1 MKNKSAHKIVCFDF
15 DDVITDSN
23 PLYKL
28 ISFSKPDFGELKLG
42 LGLLED
48 NRDPKKFF
56 KIIKELVKFG
66 KGIEFDA
73 VERAVLKAG
82 LMKGAKK
89 AFEKLKNSGCKIVI
103 VSINDERIIRKFL
116 KKHSLEKHVS
126 HVYASSLGVKDGRL
140 TGIISGDVIK
150 TEKLGILKKLRKA
163 YGKKEIVYIG
173 DGLTDIPILKKSDI
187 GILFC
192 PNELTKAEVFVDK
205 GLMKKEG
212 IKLFLVE
219 KRDLREILK
228 FIFIP
233 QRYGELSNSAGKWEM
248 NDKEW
253 GKINKELKDAWKK
266 WSEKYK

>member
-1 MKNKSAHKIVCFDF
+1 MKNKPVRKIICFDF

-23 PLYKL
+23 PVYKL
-28 ISFSKPDFGELKLG
+28 ISFGKSDFGELRLG
-42 LGLLED
+42 LELLED
-48 NRDPKKFF
+48 NMNSRKFF

-66 KGIEFDA
+66 KGIGFDA
-73 VERAVLKAG
+73 VEKAILKAG
-82 LMKGAKK
+82 LMKGARE
-89 AFEKLKNSGCKIVI
+89 AFEKLKESGCKIVI

-116 KKHSLEKHVS
+116 KRHRLEKYVS
-126 HVYASSLGVKDGRL
+126 HIYASRLGIKDGKL

-173 DGLTDIPILKKSDI
+173 DGLTDIPILKKSDR

-233 QRYGELSNSAGKWEM
+233 QRYGKLVNSSGKWDM
-248 NDKEW
+248 NDNEWNKISKEI
-253 GKINKELKDAWKK
+253 KYAWKK
-266 WSEKYK
+266 WEHHV